1 MCTAWSG
8 RSDRIP
14 VHIICAWKWNSCTK
28 AIKSRKRPR
37 SPLLNSENIE
47 MSSKSAARLAK
58 LQELKKKAVL
68 HFPHHLL
75 VSNRSLTLSK
85 AESEELNRK
94 EVFAEHERKQFTVRD
109 EIRTARKRKEAETL
123 MAKQEAEDKGDDFQR
138 QDLLRFT
145 AEEVEEWE
153 SKRKKREKNADRG
166 FGDWAEANLRKH
178 KKLTAKIQPDLEE
191 YAEAKA
197 INSSVSSKELLY
209 RGANS
214 LAYGDVLENRPT
226 DDALTRMA
234 DDIKKQLATRKNHSR
249 RRAHDDTAA
258 VTYINDK
265 NMRFN
270 QKLSRVY
277 DKYTEEI
284 KQNLERGTAL

>member
-8 RSDRIP
+8 KSDRIP
-14 VHIICAWKWNSCTK
+14 AHVICAWKWNSCTK

-37 SPLLNSENIE
+37 SPLFNSENIE

-58 LQELKKKAVL
+58 LQELKKKA
-68 HFPHHLL
+68 
-75 VSNRSLTLSK
+75 